1 MDGKGFRG
9 YNLAYFKTFGISG
22 GKPMSRFF
30 SFVAGSVM
38 GAAVG
43 AAIALLV
50 TPYSGEELREL
61 AREAAFARREQ
72 LEARMRELKTTRK
85 RSAAPEEEV

>member
-1 MDGKGFRG
+1 M
-9 YNLAYFKTFGISG
+9 T
-22 GKPMSRFF
+22 RFF

-43 AAIALLV
+43 AALALLF

-61 AREAAFARREQ
+61 AREAAYAKREQ
-72 LEARMRELKTTRK
+72 LEARMRELQESRK
-85 RSAAPEEEV
+85 RSSAPEEDV

>member
-1 MDGKGFRG
+1 M
-9 YNLAYFKTFGISG
+9 T
-22 GKPMSRFF
+22 RFF

-43 AAIALLV
+43 AALALLL

-61 AREAAFARREQ
+61 AREAAYAKREQ
-72 LEARMRELKTTRK
+72 LEARMRELQDAGK
-85 RSAAPEEEV
+85 RSSAPEEEV

>member
-1 MDGKGFRG
+1 MR
-9 YNLAYFKTFGISG
+9 S
-22 GKPMSRFF
+22 FF

-43 AAIALLV
+43 AAVALLF

-61 AREAAFARREQ
+61 AREAAYTKREQ
-72 LEARMRELKTTRK
+72 LEARMRELQESRK
-85 RSAAPEEEV
+85 GSVAPEEEV

>member
-1 MDGKGFRG
+1 M
-9 YNLAYFKTFGISG
+9 T
-22 GKPMSRFF
+22 RFF

-43 AAIALLV
+43 AALALLF

-61 AREAAFARREQ
+61 ASEAAYTKREQ
-72 LEARMRELKTTRK
+72 LEARMRELQESGK
-85 RSAAPEEEV
+85 RSSAPEEEV

>member
-1 MDGKGFRG
+1 
-9 YNLAYFKTFGISG
+9 
-22 GKPMSRFF
+22 MSRFF

-61 AREAAFARREQ
+61 AREAAYARREQ
-72 LEARMRELKTTRK
+72 LEARMRELKSSRK
-85 RSAAPEEEV
+85 HSAAPEEEV

>member
-9 YNLAYFKTFGISG
+9 YNLASFKTFGISG
-22 GKPMSRFF
+22 GKPMSRFL

>member
-1 MDGKGFRG
+1 
-9 YNLAYFKTFGISG
+9 
-22 GKPMSRFF
+22 MSRFF

-61 AREAAFARREQ
+61 AREAAYARREQ
-72 LEARMRELKTTRK
+72 LETRMRELKSSRK

>member
-1 MDGKGFRG
+1 MNYGFLFHSHHLG
-9 YNLAYFKTFGISG
+9 WG
-22 GKPMSRFF
+22 GESMGRFF

-43 AAIALLV
+43 AAIALLL

-61 AREAAFARREQ
+61 AREAAYAKREQ
-72 LEARMRELKTTRK
+72 LEARMRELQEVRR

>member
-1 MDGKGFRG
+1 M
-9 YNLAYFKTFGISG
+9 T
-22 GKPMSRFF
+22 RFF

-43 AAIALLV
+43 AALALLY

-61 AREAAFARREQ
+61 AREAAYARREQ
-72 LEARMRELKTTRK
+72 LEARMRELQDAGK
-85 RSAAPEEEV
+85 RSSAPEEEV

>member
-1 MDGKGFRG
+1 MG
-9 YNLAYFKTFGISG
+9 
-22 GKPMSRFF
+22 RFF

-43 AAIALLV
+43 AAMALLL

-61 AREAAFARREQ
+61 AREAAYTRREQ
-72 LEARMRELKTTRK
+72 LEARMRELQETRK
-85 RSAAPEEEV
+85 RSPAPEEEV

>member
-1 MDGKGFRG
+1 
-9 YNLAYFKTFGISG
+9 
-22 GKPMSRFF
+22 
-30 SFVAGSVM
+30 M

-61 AREAAFARREQ
+61 AREAAYARREQ
-72 LEARMRELKTTRK
+72 LEARMRELKSSRK
-85 RSAAPEEEV
+85 RLAAPEEEV

>member
-1 MDGKGFRG
+1 MG
-9 YNLAYFKTFGISG
+9 
-22 GKPMSRFF
+22 RFF

-43 AAIALLV
+43 AAMALLL

-61 AREAAFARREQ
+61 AREAAYAKREQ
-72 LEARMRELKTTRK
+72 LEARMRELQEVRK

>member
-1 MDGKGFRG
+1 
-9 YNLAYFKTFGISG
+9 
-22 GKPMSRFF
+22 
-30 SFVAGSVM
+30 M

-61 AREAAFARREQ
+61 AREAAYARREQ
-72 LEARMRELKTTRK
+72 LEARMRELKSSRK

>member
-1 MDGKGFRG
+1 M
-9 YNLAYFKTFGISG
+9 T
-22 GKPMSRFF
+22 RFF

-43 AAIALLV
+43 AALALLF

-61 AREAAFARREQ
+61 AREAAYAKREQ
-72 LEARMRELKTTRK
+72 LEARMRELQDTRK
-85 RSAAPEEEV
+85 RSSAPEEEV